1 MQIEWKIDK
10 EEISLEESVKFME
23 KRNRDIIEKKANN
36 LIWFTSH
43 PSLYTAGISAKD
55 SDLLNPKI
63 PVFKTNR
70 GGKYTYHGPGMQ
82 IIYIMMDLKELF
94 SPNRPDISKF
104 INLLENWVINSLDKC
119 SIKGEIRKD
128 RVGIWVK
135 NNHSEEKI
143 AAIGIK
149 LKKWVTYHGIAIN
162 INPNLEY
169 FNDIIPCGIK
179 EFGVTSMEKLGAK
192 IDKEKFQKILQEEFL
207 KLVYKPH
214 FGEY

>member
-1 MQIEWKIDK
+1 MKIEWKIDK
-10 EEISLEESVKFME
+10 EEISLEEAVKFME

-36 LIWFTSH
+36 LIWLTSH

-55 SDLLNPKI
+55 GDLLNPKI

-82 IIYIMMDLKELF
+82 IIYIMIDLKELF
-94 SPNRPDISKF
+94 SPNKPDISKF
-104 INLLENWVINSLDKC
+104 INLLENWLINSLDKLG
-119 SIKGEIRKD
+119 IKGQIRKD
-128 RVGIWVK
+128 RVGIWVE
-135 NNHSEEKI
+135 NNNSEEKI

-169 FNDIIPCGIK
+169 FNEIIPCGIK
-179 EFGVTSMEKLGAK
+179 EFGVTSMEKLGVK

-207 KLVYKPH
+207 KLI
-214 FGEY
+214 

>member
-1 MQIEWKIDK
+1 MKIEWKIDK
-10 EEISLEESVKFME
+10 EEISLEEAVKFME

-36 LIWFTSH
+36 LIWLTSH

-55 SDLLNPKI
+55 GDLLNPKI

-82 IIYIMMDLKELF
+82 IIYIMIDLKELF
-94 SPNRPDISKF
+94 FPNKPDISKF
-104 INLLENWVINSLDKC
+104 INLLENWLINSLDKFG
-119 SIKGEIRKD
+119 IKGHIRKD
-128 RVGIWVK
+128 RVGIWVE
-135 NNHSEEKI
+135 NNNSEEKI

-169 FNDIIPCGIK
+169 FNEIIPCGIK
-179 EFGVTSMEKLGAK
+179 EFGVTSMEKLGVK

-207 KLVYKPH
+207 KLI
-214 FGEY
+214 